1 MIAMADMNAA
11 QLATWV
17 PLALNLTEAT
27 PSIDWGDLGSRRF
40 GEPMLQ
46 DTIARWAAEEPSA
59 PVVRTDLAA
68 LVALDQ
74 APSLDPSGLIFHSSR
89 CGSTLLARSLRQI
102 PGCVVVSEPD
112 IVNSL
117 LLADPAIIDDKTRVQ
132 MLRLL
137 LRALGRRRLGD
148 ERHYVVKLSSWNVCR
163 LDLFRQ
169 AFPDS
174 PMIWLQR
181 RPAEVLRSLLA
192 HGPAWLHWRE
202 KPDVAAA
209 IFGIAGAKLPALEPA
224 AFYARALVA
233 IFQAAQAAPGAMA
246 TIDHA
251 DLPDAGWSTV
261 APRFGMA
268 PDADDIARMQ
278 ADSRYDSK
286 DLKPR
291 LFERQAAEPI
301 SESLE
306 RLVAGQLDG
315 LYRALSGRKA
325 ATPAPPRSGAAQS

>member
-1 MIAMADMNAA
+1 MTAMAAINAA
-11 QLATWV
+11 LLATWV
-17 PLALNLTEAT
+17 PLSLNLTEAT
-27 PSIDWGDLGSRRF
+27 PSIDWGDLGHRRF

-46 DTIARWAAEEPSA
+46 DTIARWATEEPSA
-59 PVVRTDLAA
+59 PVVRTGLDA
-68 LVALDQ
+68 LLALDQ

-137 LRALGRRRLGD
+137 LRALGRRRFGD

-163 LDLFRQ
+163 LNLFRQ

-174 PMIWLQR
+174 PALWLQR

-192 HGPAWLHWRE
+192 HSPAWLQWRD
-202 KPDVAAA
+202 KPDAAA
-209 IFGIAGAKLPALEPA
+209 AMFAVAGAELPALEPA

-246 TIDHA
+246 TIDYA

-278 ADSRYDSK
+278 ADARYDSK

-291 LFERQAAEPI
+291 LFERQAAELIP
-301 SESLE
+301 ESIE
-306 RLVAGQLDG
+306 RLAAERLEG
-315 LYRALSGRKA
+315 LYRALSARRA
-325 ATPAPPRSGAAQS
+325 TTPAPPRSGAAQS